1 MNDEE
6 RGRIYDIVYEMH
18 GLAATLL
25 AASRGDL
32 QDPEK
37 IVEYAAT
44 QTDHFADE
52 LISCITA
59 KSD

>member
-32 QDPEK
+32 
-37 IVEYAAT
+37 
-44 QTDHFADE
+44 
-52 LISCITA
+52 
-59 KSD
+59 